1 MGFVHDID
9 PVMLSLGGFEIYW
22 YGFAYTFGFAGMI
35 LWFWLKRPLL
45 GWTVRDVV
53 LASILMM
60 AAILTGGRLF
70 EIAVYE
76 WDWYRAHPA
85 DIPNLWK
92 GGMASHGLL
101 LGAVSGAAIVAR
113 VTRTPL
119 LKLLDIL
126 TVAAAFLFGLG
137 RIGNFIEGGVIGT
150 VTTLPWGVKLPDVEG
165 FRHPVSL
172 YDGVKNLLLVPVLIG
187 VLQRWPAGEGVATG
201 VFLAGYGG
209 LRFVVDQFRDYESAL
224 WGMGPGQWF
233 NLIMLAAG
241 LALLAARRR
250 RPLPVVEAPAP
261 APRNPSAL
269 AVVLFVA
276 LLLIPLGIPT
286 SWTAEYI
293 HQKRSASP

>member
-9 PVMLSLGGFEIYW
+9 PVMVSLGGFDIYW

-35 LWFWLKRPLL
+35 FWFWLKRPLL
-45 GWTVRDVV
+45 GWTGRDVV
-53 LASILMM
+53 VASILMM
-60 AAILTGGRLF
+60 ATILIGGRLF

-76 WDWYRAHPA
+76 WDWYRAHPV

-101 LGAVSGAAIVAR
+101 LGAVSGAAIVAWI
-113 VTRTPL
+113 TRTPL

-172 YDGVKNLLLVPVLIG
+172 YDGLKNLLLVPVLIG
-187 VLQRWPAGEGVATG
+187 VLGRWPAGQGVATG

-241 LALLAARRR
+241 LALLAARRI

-269 AVVLFVA
+269 AVVMLVV
-276 LLLIPLGIPT
+276 LLLVPLGIPT

-293 HQKRSASP
+293 HQKRSATP